1 LPSSSVSMW
10 YTWNSFHTL
19 SRSVCEGRS
28 SARSGVGIQVPPRD
42 TQLAPWMERRGAY
55 LREVGHFLHD
65 LELLGRQAPLERA
78 AALPAAAAAMRRER
92 SAKSRGACEARQ
104 RAREAAPRALGLDVG
119 DETVLWDGRAAK
131 PYHLFAPL
139 DSTSRSCSLMVP
151 TEPARRGRLPR
162 AGRPVHSHQRLAGSF
177 HLGSVIMSL

>member
-1 LPSSSVSMW
+1 MPSSSVSMW

-104 RAREAAPRALGLDVG
+104 RAREARSPERRSVWMWAMRRCCGMAEQRNRTISSRRSTRQAGHARSWCPPSPPAAGACHGLGAPC
-119 DETVLWDGRAAK
+119 TAA
-131 PYHLFAPL
+131 
-139 DSTSRSCSLMVP
+139 
-151 TEPARRGRLPR
+151 
-162 AGRPVHSHQRLAGSF
+162 QRLGQAAFTGAAS
-177 HLGSVIMSL
+177 S